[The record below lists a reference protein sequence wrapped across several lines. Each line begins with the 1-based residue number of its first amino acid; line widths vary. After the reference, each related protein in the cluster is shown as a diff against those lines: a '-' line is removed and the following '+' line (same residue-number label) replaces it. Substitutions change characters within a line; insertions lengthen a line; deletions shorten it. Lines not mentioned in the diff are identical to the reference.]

1 MAKAFEI
8 EGFDVNSNLNDCLLL
23 LFKSKTEE
31 LYYHYDQLFG
41 NNDIEILHNTRVS
54 SRRLIALFKVFR
66 PLFPEKKFLKAYTPL
81 YNFKNLLGP
90 VRENDVLLKMIGE
103 YILGFTQQD
112 VKAVMLFFA
121 KLKNDNITARGKLY
135 KNKELK
141 DFNNQK
147 VKLIKFYEKH
157 LLNPKRKIEILDI
170 NLSFK
175 ENAGLILPIL
185 FEKMKKFQDGVYKHP
200 RNKTELHRMRIKAK
214 PLRYTMEIYLKAFGE
229 DFKKCYE
236 EIKFFVEKTG
246 DIHDIDIISGHVEN
260 YLKELKIYNETQ
272 KGKKEKISA
281 KSLREYLYFLKDRR
295 TLYFGRICEILDKW
309 ESEDYKS
316 QLEKSVTPIDLQ
328 PEPEISETNQDVCLV
343 TN

>member
-8 EGFDVNSNLNDCLLL
+8 EGFDVNSSLTDCLHL

-31 LYYHYDQLFG
+31 LYIHYEQLFG

-66 PLFPEKKFLKAYTPL
+66 PIFPEKKYLKMYQPL
-81 YNFKNLLGP
+81 YDFKNLLGP

-103 YILGFTQQD
+103 YISGFIQQD

-121 KLKNDNITARGKLY
+121 KLKNDNISARAKLY

-141 DFNNQK
+141 AFKDYKEKF
-147 VKLIKFYEKH
+147 LKFYEKH
-157 LLNPKRKIEILDI
+157 LLNPRKNIDILDI
-170 NLSFK
+170 NLNFK
-175 ENAGLILPIL
+175 ENAALIHPVL
-185 FEKMKKFQDGVYKHP
+185 FERVKRFQDKVHKHP

-214 PLRYTMEIYLKAFGE
+214 PLRYTMELYLKAFGDE
-229 DFKKCYE
+229 FRKCYE

-246 DIHDIDIISGHVEN
+246 DIHDIDIISGHVAN
-260 YLKELKIYNETQ
+260 YLKELRIYNDTQ
-272 KGKKEKISA
+272 KGKKEKIST

-295 TLYFGRICEILDKW
+295 TLYFGSICELLEKW
-309 ESEDYKS
+309 ETEDFKTRLENSIS
-316 QLEKSVTPIDLQ
+316 QIQVIQQEEI
-328 PEPEISETNQDVCLV
+328 PEVAQDVCLV